1 LATTAL
7 AFAVNM
13 IAGMVFNSESYIT
26 YVLAALILIVGHLFT
41 LAVNTLG
48 AFIHSARLQFVE
60 FFGKFITGTGR
71 EFSPLSRSQKHIT
84 VRDE

>member
-1 LATTAL
+1 ML
-7 AFAVNM
+7 V
-13 IAGMVFNSESYIT
+13 
-26 YVLAALILIVGHLFT
+26 VGHLFT

-71 EFSPLSRSQKHIT
+71 EFAPLSRTEKHVT
-84 VRDE
+84 VKNE